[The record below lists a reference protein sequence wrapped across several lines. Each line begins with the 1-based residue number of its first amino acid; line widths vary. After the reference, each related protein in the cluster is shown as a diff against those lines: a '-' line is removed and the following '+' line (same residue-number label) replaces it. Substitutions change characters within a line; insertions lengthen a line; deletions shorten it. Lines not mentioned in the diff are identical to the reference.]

1 MIPGTNSTAQLD
13 SECFILHDT
22 RHKQHHTAGQWV
34 LYTTSYQAQTAPH
47 SWTVSAL
54 NHMIP
59 GTNSTTQL
67 DSECFLPHDTRH
79 KQHRTVGQWVLYTTW
94 YQAQTAPHSWTVN
107 ALYHMIP
114 GTNSTTQ
121 LDSECFIP
129 HDTRHKQHH
138 TVGQW
143 VLYTTWYQAQTAPH
157 SWTVSAL
164 YHMIPG
170 TNSTTQLDS
179 ECFIPHDTRHKQH
192 HTVGQWVLYT
202 TWYQAQTAPH
212 SWTVSV
218 LYHMIPGTNST
229 TQLDS
234 GCFIP
239 HDTRHKQHHTA
250 GQWVLYTT

>member
-1 MIPGTNSTAQLD
+1 MS
-13 SECFILHDT
+13 
-22 RHKQHHTAGQWV
+22 
-34 LYTTSYQAQTAPH
+34 
-47 SWTVSAL
+47 
-54 NHMIP
+54 
-59 GTNSTTQL
+59 
-67 DSECFLPHDTRH
+67 
-79 KQHRTVGQWVLYTTW
+79 
-94 YQAQTAPHSWTVN
+94 
-107 ALYHMIP
+107 ALYHIIP

-138 TVGQW
+138 TIGQW

-179 ECFIPHDTRHKQH
+179 ECFIPHDTGHKQH

-202 TWYQAQTAPH
+202 TWYRAQTAPH
-212 SWTVSV
+212 SWTASA
-218 LYHMIPGTNST
+218 LYHIIPGTNST

-234 GCFIP
+234 ECFIP
-239 HDTRHKQHHTA
+239 HDTRHKQHHTVDLLSDTGKSWKRSSRDLPVAQQIMRVLLLYSRVPNRRA
-250 GQWVLYTT
+250 GLLINLFFISCRLDLSLFGPTLLFFQGSFGSLY

>member
-1 MIPGTNSTAQLD
+1 MSALYHIIPGTNSTAQLD
-13 SECFILHDT
+13 SECFIPHNT
-22 RHKQHHTAGQWV
+22 RHKQHHTVGQWV
-34 LYTTSYQAQTAPH
+34 LYTTWYQAQTAPH

-54 NHMIP
+54 YHMIL

-67 DSECFLPHDTRH
+67 DNECFIPHDTRH

-94 YQAQTAPHSWTVN
+94 YQAQTAPHSWTVS

-114 GTNSTTQ
+114 GTNSATQ

-164 YHMIPG
+164 YHIISG
-170 TNSTTQLDS
+170 TNSTAQLDS
-179 ECFIPHDTRHKQH
+179 ECFIPHNIRHKQH
-192 HTVGQWVLYT
+192 
-202 TWYQAQTAPH
+202 
-212 SWTVSV
+212 
-218 LYHMIPGTNST
+218 
-229 TQLDS
+229 
-234 GCFIP
+234 
-239 HDTRHKQHHTA
+239 RTA
-250 GQWVLYTT
+250 GQWVL